1 MGEVFAVRCAA
12 GQTIITEIPVR
23 NDMNT
28 FAPYQCKFAPGSH
41 PDFTHSPSEGSMN
54 RRSGEPIEIETIA
67 GRTTAWVP
75 SVQA

>member
-28 FAPYQCKFAPGSH
+28 FAPYQCG
-41 PDFTHSPSEGSMN
+41 FTDDSP
-54 RRSGEPIEIETIA
+54 P
-67 GRTTAWVP
+67 P
-75 SVQA
+75 SR

>member
-28 FAPYQCKFAPGSH
+28 FAPYQCGFTDDTPASWHAFIRPSGRRAVLGGGS
-41 PDFTHSPSEGSMN
+41 TS
-54 RRSGEPIEIETIA
+54 R
-67 GRTTAWVP
+67 
-75 SVQA
+75 